1 MKFWWVNHK
10 QTVTKELGGGYIWSP
25 KANKLGHFNQ
35 GYYNLTLVM
44 PGDIV
49 FSYAHTMIRAIGVV
63 ESPCISSDVPD
74 EFGRTGEQW
83 NPDGYLVKIFWLELS
98 QPLSPKAYIDQFQ
111 HLLPVKHSP
120 LQQNGNGNQGIY
132 LAGISGLLGELLLGL
147 VARTGTDAID
157 NLEDVQARLV
167 ANAAQKAIEAAP
179 IRETEKTQ
187 LMKARVGQGIYRQ
200 RLLQVEQRCRVTGAS
215 DIRFLIASH
224 IKPWRL
230 SNQTEKLD
238 GNNGLLLSPHVD
250 CLFDKGW
257 LSFRNNGDVLWAIPP
272 VTDATVAFWRLTP
285 TNVGGFNNEQK
296 VYLDFHRDVIFKH
309 RSVSSRD
316 YTLL

>member
-10 QTVTKELGGGYIWSP
+10 QTVKKELGGGYIWSP

-35 GYYNLTLVM
+35 GYYNLTLVS
-44 PGDIV
+44 PGDVI
-49 FSYAHTMIRAIGVV
+49 FSYAYTMIRAVGIV
-63 ESPCISSDVPD
+63 ETQCAASAIPD

-83 NPDGYLVKIFWLELS
+83 NPDGYLVKIFWMELD
-98 QPLSPKAYIDQFQ
+98 QPLSPKSVIEQFQ

-120 LQQNGNGNQGIY
+120 LQQNGNGNQSIY
-132 LAGISGLLGELLLGL
+132 LAEISAALGETFLGL
-147 VARTGTDAID
+147 IARTNTDVID
-157 NLEDVQARLV
+157 SLDDVQTRLI
-167 ANAAQKAIEAAP
+167 ANAAEKEIIEAP

-187 LMKARVGQGIYRQ
+187 LIKARIGQGIYRQ
-200 RLLQVEQRCRVTGAS
+200 NLLKIENRCRLTGAN
-215 DIRFLIASH
+215 DIKFLIASH

-230 SNQTEKLD
+230 SDNVEKLD

-272 VTDATVAFWRLTP
+272 ITDPTVAFWRLSP
-285 TNVGGFNNEQK
+285 SNVGGFNTEQTR
-296 VYLDFHRDVIFKH
+296 YLDFHRDVIFKQK
-309 RSVSSRD
+309 SA
-316 YTLL
+316 